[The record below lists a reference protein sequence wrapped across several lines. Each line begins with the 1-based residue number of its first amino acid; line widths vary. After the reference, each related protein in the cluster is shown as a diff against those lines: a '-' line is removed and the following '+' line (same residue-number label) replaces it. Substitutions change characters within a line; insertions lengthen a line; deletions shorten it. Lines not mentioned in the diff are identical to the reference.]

1 MHNFAL
7 IKIRNF
13 MQTQFTKL
21 SDSQWQFM
29 SKYLPVQRKR
39 KLDLRE
45 IVDGIL
51 WILRTGSQWRNIPL
65 IFPKWYSVYYYFR
78 RWSKD
83 GTLFKLNEALNI
95 YERTRRNKSDSPG
108 MLSIDS
114 QSIKAGP
121 FVSEEKGIDG
131 NKKINGR
138 KRHIVTDT
146 LGLVW
151 NVVVH
156 SANQYD
162 GQTANRV
169 IEPLVGY
176 VYRLKTILADAA
188 YEKVF
193 RCWVETNLLGVNL
206 ELSSKP
212 PSTKGF
218 VPVKWRW
225 VTEQT
230 FGRFNY
236 YRRLDKDHE
245 KTVESSAA
253 WVFWQN
259 CQTILLRL
267 DQNVT

>member
-1 MHNFAL
+1 
-7 IKIRNF
+7 
-13 MQTQFTKL
+13 MQTQFSKL
-21 SDSQWQFM
+21 SDSKREFM
-29 SKYLPVQRKR
+29 SKYLPVQRKG
-39 KLDLRE
+39 KLNIRE
-45 IVDGIL
+45 VVDGIL

-65 IFPKWYSVYYYFR
+65 IFPIWSSIYYYFR
-78 RWSKD
+78 RWSND
-83 GTLFKLNEALNI
+83 GTLFRLNEAFNI
-95 YERTRRNKSDSPG
+95 YERTRRNKSDSQG

-131 NKKINGR
+131 NEKNNGR

-169 IEPLVGY
+169 IEPIEGY

-188 YEKVF
+188 YKKVF

-236 YRRLDKDHE
+236 YRRLDKDHK

-253 WVFWQN
+253 WVF
-259 CQTILLRL
+259 C
-267 DQNVT
+267 

>member
-1 MHNFAL
+1 M
-7 IKIRNF
+7 
-13 MQTQFTKL
+13 
-21 SDSQWQFM
+21 
-29 SKYLPVQRKR
+29 
-39 KLDLRE
+39 
-45 IVDGIL
+45 
-51 WILRTGSQWRNIPL
+51 
-65 IFPKWYSVYYYFR
+65 
-78 RWSKD
+78 
-83 GTLFKLNEALNI
+83 
-95 YERTRRNKSDSPG
+95 
-108 MLSIDS
+108 
-114 QSIKAGP
+114 
-121 FVSEEKGIDG
+121 
-131 NKKINGR
+131 
-138 KRHIVTDT
+138 TDT

-156 SANQYD
+156 SANQYK

-169 IEPLVGY
+169 IEPLIGY
-176 VYRLKTILADAA
+176 VYRLKTILANTA